1 MEEHLMD
8 GVICRGIN
16 NIYTVRSGDAIY
28 QCRIKGKQL
37 SDVQGE
43 YNPLAVGDRVSF
55 LSQDG
60 SSGLITARQPRTNS
74 FQRWNVKGE
83 CNQTVVANMDLV
95 VCVCSADTPPFRPRF
110 IDRVIVCAR
119 GVEVMLVMNKCD
131 ILLTE
136 DEYERFHLFK
146 ELGYRI
152 MAVSAKTGENIDD
165 LAQALQGLTVAF
177 VGQSGVGKSTLINRL
192 LGEQANQRTGEVSQ
206 KFNRGCHTTNHSL
219 MLDGPGF
226 TVVDTPG
233 VREILVPHGDPRLI
247 ADSFPEFKAVASQ
260 CEYDGCLHD
269 QEPGCKVKELVEEG
283 AIHYDRYESYLRM
296 LASLEERV
304 PQWLTD
310 NYKASGR
317 AVTTSKSG
325 KFHRKNKL
333 MDSRDGVGK
342 TVGEHVEED
351 S

>member
-1 MEEHLMD
+1 MD

-16 NIYTVRSGDAIY
+16 NIYTVRSGESTY

-37 SDVQGE
+37 PDVQGE

-55 LSQDG
+55 ITHGSSDG
-60 SSGLITARQPRTNS
+60 SITARLPRLNS

-83 CNQTVVANMDLV
+83 CNQTVVANMDLI

-110 IDRVIVCAR
+110 IDRVMACAR
-119 GVEVMLVMNKCD
+119 GVEVMLVLNKCD

-136 DEYERFHLFK
+136 DEYERFHLFE

-152 MAVSAKTGENIDD
+152 MAVSAQTGENLDV
-165 LAQALQGLTVAF
+165 LVQALQGLTVAF
-177 VGQSGVGKSTLINRL
+177 VGQSGVGKSTLINRML
-192 LGEQANQRTGEVSQ
+192 DGQANQRTGEVSQ
-206 KFNRGCHTTNHSL
+206 KFNRGRHTTNHSL
-219 MLDGPGF
+219 LLDGPGF

-233 VREILVPHGDPRLI
+233 VREILVPHGDPHLI
-247 ADSFPEFKAVASQ
+247 AESFPEFRAVASQ

-283 AIHYDRYESYLRM
+283 LIHYDRYESYLRM

-304 PQWLTD
+304 PQWQTE
-310 NYKASGR
+310 NYKASGK

-333 MDSRDGVGK
+333 MNSRDGVGK
-342 TVGEHVEED
+342 TVRDHVEED